1 MFMGNHIVPKKEGGE
16 ERGNY
21 RVMCAAAAF
30 LTSRT
35 RLTCENTVPDKNNNV
50 LEEK

>member
-21 RVMCAAAAF
+21 RVMCAAAF